1 MQAVK
6 PLLATLC
13 ALILTACGSGGG
25 GAGGS
30 VLPSAAA
37 PGGGSLVPS
46 IPTATATPQPAASPS
61 RTPSPT
67 PLPTVT
73 PSATPASS
81 PSPLPSASS
90 NPSPSPGAT
99 PSPIPTGYFAQ
110 GTVRDFDTNAAIGGA
125 TVVIAP
131 PVYAGATPPPGVTT
145 TATTAADGSFT
156 INPLV
161 AGSNY
166 IEVFRP
172 GFATLHRKL
181 NITSFNNQLGTLSI
195 TFLTS
200 DQNNWLAQLNADRAT
215 WSASPVVFDEILVEG
230 ARHYAGY
237 MAATG
242 WNSSTCPSSDA
253 SCQSA
258 VQFETAQGGT
268 YTATGSNVDGEAPPS
283 TWLSAEQRFMAEA
296 ARCPAPV
303 NPATCPVSA
312 APDFLNIINPSF
324 IWTGLAE
331 SPNGKGS
338 SLINPFLDYYDQE
351 FATPIHQ

>member
-1 MQAVK
+1 MLSKTGPVF
-6 PLLATLC
+6 ATLC
-13 ALILTACGSGGG
+13 LLSFAACGSGGG
-25 GAGGS
+25 GGS
-30 VLPSAAA
+30 SILPSAAA
-37 PGGGSLVPS
+37 PGGGPVVPS
-46 IPTATATPQPAASPS
+46 IPASSAPPQSSTPARTP
-61 RTPSPT
+61 TPSPIST
-67 PLPTVT
+67 G
-73 PSATPASS
+73 TPAPVPTS
-81 PSPLPSASS
+81 SS

-99 PSPIPTGYFAQ
+99 PSPIPSGYFAQ

-131 PVYAGATPPPGVTT
+131 PVYAGATPPPGVST

-181 NITSFNNQLGTLSI
+181 NITSFNNQLGTVLI

-200 DQNNWLAQLNADRAT
+200 DQNNWLAQVNADRAT
-215 WSASPVVFDEILVEG
+215 WSAPPVVFDEILVEG
-230 ARHYAGY
+230 ARHYANY
-237 MAATG
+237 MAANG
-242 WNSSTCPSSDA
+242 WSSTACPTADA
-253 SCQSA
+253 SCQNA
-258 VQFETAQGGT
+258 QQYELAQGGT
-268 YTATGSNVDGEAPPS
+268 YTASGSNIDDEAPPS
-283 TWLSAEQRFMAEA
+283 SWNAAERRFMAEA

-312 APDFLNIINPSF
+312 APDFLNIVNPSF

-331 SPNGKGS
+331 SPNGKGQ
-338 SLINPFLDYYDQE
+338 SLLNPFLDYYDQE
-351 FATPIHQ
+351 FGTPIHQ